1 MSSSSPAASP
11 AASAGEPAPGA
22 PSPAGAAGD
31 AAGLDELIEIRS
43 GYDRGSMDP
52 YWNWAHDKS
61 SSKLKVRGRDA
72 PSAHYLRLVSC
83 E

>member
-1 MSSSSPAASP
+1 MRALHLTKRSDHFLEDPS
-11 AASAGEPAPGA
+11 EPPIFRARLV
-22 PSPAGAAGD
+22 D
-31 AAGLDELIEIRS
+31 YRRS